1 MKFETTKD
9 DSFLGKWKYQAQFAY
24 YFDWAQGPSGK
35 KVEKWRTD
43 DDRQGIADLE
53 SYLRRTARGDWTRVG
68 NNFYV
73 NDLDDI
79 FRLRLFFDD
88 ALKLIRKAGSV

>member
-9 DSFLGKWKYQAQFAY
+9 SSFLGKWKYQAQFAY
-24 YFDWAQGPSGK
+24 YFDWVPNGTGK
-35 KVEKWRTD
+35 KKEKWRSD
-43 DDRQGIADLE
+43 DDRQGIADIE
-53 SYLRRTARGDWTRVG
+53 GYLRRSARGDWLRVG

-79 FRLRLFFDD
+79 FRLRLYFDD
-88 ALKLIRKAGSV
+88 PLKLIRKAAG

>member
-9 DSFLGKWKYQAQFAY
+9 NSFLGKWKYQAQFAY
-24 YFDWAQGPSGK
+24 YFDWVPGKSGK
-35 KVEKWRTD
+35 KIEKWRTS

-53 SYLRRTARGDWTRVG
+53 FYLRNNARGEWTRVG

-88 ALKLIRKAGSV
+88 NLKLIRRADG